1 MELQKDFYEKIR
13 GLSKKTRKIEALE
26 EELAELRQK
35 EQFFTR
41 RNEYQVV
48 HALPVDRICPSLIHL
63 RRDYCDTE
71 IMRLADSIRQHGLIV
86 PITVR
91 RVSEN
96 SSSIGGIYT
105 LVSGQR
111 RLKALKLLGEA
122 TIPCLIVDTDSP
134 GAGFI
139 SIIENYHRVGLNF
152 FEEAYAIAEFLSNT
166 GIEVENAALKLSVSR
181 QYIADKL
188 NLMKFSPAEKELIVR
203 NGLTEAHAHA
213 LLRIEDE
220 DERAHCLKFVI
231 ERKMNPIAAEEFIDS
246 CFERPR
252 GGSLKGMDG
261 IRRKLIIKDIRLFYN
276 SVDRAVEVIQ
286 RAGIPAIVRKLEK
299 SDEYE
304 LTITIPRSHAVG
316 MNAVESLEHWQKS
329 VEQDAP
335 A

>member
-1 MELQKDFYEKIR
+1 MELKKDFYEKIR
-13 GLSKKTRKIEALE
+13 NVSKKNRKIDALE
-26 EELAELRQK
+26 EELAVLRAK
-35 EQFFTR
+35 EQYFER
-41 RNEYQVV
+41 RNEHQVI
-48 HALPVDRICPSLIHL
+48 HAIPVDRICPSLIHL
-63 RRDYCDTE
+63 RRDYCDNE

-134 GAGFI
+134 GAGFM

-152 FEEAYAIAEFLSNT
+152 FEEAYSIAEFISNT
-166 GIEVENAALKLSVSR
+166 GIEIENVALKLSVSR

-188 NLMKFSPAEKELIVR
+188 NLMKFSPVEKELIVR
-203 NGLTEAHAHA
+203 NNLTETHARA
-213 LLRIEDE
+213 LLRVEDE
-220 DERAHCLKFVI
+220 DERAHCLRFMI
-231 ERKMNPIAAEEFIDS
+231 ERKMSPNAAEEFIES

-252 GGSLKGMDG
+252 GTLKGMDG
-261 IRRKLIIKDIRLFYN
+261 TRRKLIIKDIRLFYN
-276 SVDRAVEVIQ
+276 SVDRAVEMIQ

-304 LTITIPRSHAVG
+304 LTIAIPRTHAVG
-316 MNAVESLEHWQKS
+316 MNAVESLEQWQKV